1 MKCWSTPMQGKRLG
15 LALLIAAGFRVSF
28 GGFNFAECF
37 KGKILACSQA
47 DDGRFAIIFNR
58 LRISLNRIKMDMWPD
73 RVPGQSEKEN
83 TLTPHK
89 SSLKLLGQEFLHGLM
104 SPLWQH
110 PCGPLE
116 EGAGSQGSAVPA
128 APVPI
133 WPYGKVQ
140 EAWLDWP
147 QNFLTRE
154 HGLSSHLG
162 DCNLWF
168 ASRAL

>member
-1 MKCWSTPMQGKRLG
+1 MKCWSTPMQGKNLG
-15 LALLIAAGFRVSF
+15 LALLIAAGFRVSC

-47 DDGRFAIIFNR
+47 DDRRFAIIFNR

-73 RVPGQSEKEN
+73 RVPGQSVKEN

-104 SPLWQH
+104 SPLLTTPTWS
-110 PCGPLE
+110 PGRGCWL
-116 EGAGSQGSAVPA
+116 SGSAVPA

-140 EAWLDWP
+140 EAWLGWP

-162 DCNLWF
+162 DYYL
-168 ASRAL
+168 